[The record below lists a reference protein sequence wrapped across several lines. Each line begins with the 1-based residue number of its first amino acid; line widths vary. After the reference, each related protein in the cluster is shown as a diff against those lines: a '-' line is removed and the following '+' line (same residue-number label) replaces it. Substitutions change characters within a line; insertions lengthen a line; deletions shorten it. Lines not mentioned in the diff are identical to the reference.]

1 LRLAVLASHPVQYY
15 GPLFRRLAQRVDL
28 TVLFAHR
35 ATPQDQARAGFGTAF
50 EWDVDITSGYEHRF
64 LENVARRPGA
74 DQFGGC
80 DTPSVGARLREGRFD
95 ALLVMG
101 WHLKSYVQG
110 LIAAKRLGLPVLVRG
125 DSHLDTPRSSLKRI
139 AKALAYPHL
148 LWLFDAALYVGQRSR
163 TYYTYYGYP
172 ERRLFFSP
180 HCVDTERFATWG
192 TPEARAELR
201 SAFGISPEARVAL
214 FAGKLVAFKRPADVV
229 RAIEVCRESGRRLD
243 VMVAGDGELRE
254 GLQSLASQCNVPLH
268 FLGFCNQSRM
278 PAAYAASDV
287 LVLPSDGRET
297 WGLVANEALACG
309 RPIIVSDACG
319 CAPDL
324 AADGQVGRVFPTGNV
339 RALAAA
345 IEAMFENPPSPAAIA
360 AVSRRHSLDAA
371 VTGII
376 EALTFLRAGAS
387 RQAA

>member
-15 GPLFRRLAQRVDL
+15 GPLFRSLSQRVDL
-28 TVLFAHR
+28 AVLFAHR

-50 EWDVDITSGYEHRF
+50 EWDVDVTSGYEHLF

-148 LWLFDAALYVGQRSR
+148 LRLFDAALYVGQRSR
-163 TYYTYYGYP
+163 AYYTYYGYP

-180 HCVDTERFATWG
+180 HCVDTEWFAARATA
-192 TPEARAELR
+192 EVRAELR
-201 SAFGISPEARVAL
+201 SAFGVSPEARMVL
-214 FAGKLVAFKRPADVV
+214 FAGKLMALKQPADLV
-229 RAIEVCRESGRRLD
+229 RAVAICREGGSRLEI
-243 VMVAGDGELRE
+243 MVAGDGELRE
-254 GLQSLASQCNVPLH
+254 GLQSLASKLNVPFHL
-268 FLGFCNQSRM
+268 LGFCNQSRM
-278 PAAYAASDV
+278 PATYAASDA
-287 LVLPSDGRET
+287 LVLASEHET
-297 WGLVANEALACG
+297 WGLVANEALACN

-339 RALAAA
+339 RALATA
-345 IEAMFENPPSPAAIA
+345 IEETFENPPSPAAIA

-376 EALTFLRAGAS
+376 EALTFLGAGAS